1 MHKPFGRLDSRHRY
15 ARGWNCYAV
24 DRIQEAGVLIFL
36 RARSLWGVKNVCELF
51 AMSSRYP
58 TSVGFSLETLARRG
72 GHDGPH
78 KDGWG
83 VAYFEERD
91 VFLLREPSPAAESDL
106 VNFMEVNGP
115 PSNLVLSHIRLATE
129 GEPALRNT
137 QPFQRELGGRAHVFA
152 HNGNMPGVRETCSL
166 GSRRFTPIGDTDSEF
181 AFCCLL
187 ERLGELWDRAN
198 NGTPSVETRLDVV
211 AEFAASLRPLGAFN
225 FVYSDGDALFVH
237 AHIRKQNDGTERPP
251 GLHLLVRSSNEQAI
265 DLTQSGVMLAPIA
278 QELALVASVPLTD
291 DEPWEPVDQGEVIAV
306 KHGNV
311 WARVPSSQK

>member
-1 MHKPFGRLDSRHRY
+1 
-15 ARGWNCYAV
+15 
-24 DRIQEAGVLIFL
+24 
-36 RARSLWGVKNVCELF
+36 VCELF

-83 VAYFEERD
+83 VAYFEGND
-91 VFLLREPSPAAESDL
+91 AFLLRESSPAAESGL
-106 VNFMEVNGP
+106 VKFMEKNGP
-115 PSNLVLSHIRLATE
+115 PSNLVLSHIRQATQ

-152 HNGNMPGVRETCSL
+152 HNGNMPGIKDECHLDSH
-166 GSRRFTPIGDTDSEF
+166 RFTPVGDTDSEF

-187 ERLGELWDRAN
+187 ERLGKLWDRAT
-198 NGTPSVETRLDVV
+198 GKPPSVKSRLETV
-211 AEFAASLRPLGAFN
+211 AGIAAWLRPFGPFN

-237 AHIRKQNDGTERPP
+237 AHRRTQSDGDVRPP
-251 GLHLLVRSSNEQAI
+251 GLHLLVRSCNEQAVN
-265 DLTQSGVMLAPIA
+265 LAKSGVILAPVA

-291 DEPWEPVDQGEVIAV
+291 EPWEPIEEGQVIALSQGV
-306 KHGNV
+306 V
-311 WARVPSSQK
+311 WARMPDLRTKQAIF